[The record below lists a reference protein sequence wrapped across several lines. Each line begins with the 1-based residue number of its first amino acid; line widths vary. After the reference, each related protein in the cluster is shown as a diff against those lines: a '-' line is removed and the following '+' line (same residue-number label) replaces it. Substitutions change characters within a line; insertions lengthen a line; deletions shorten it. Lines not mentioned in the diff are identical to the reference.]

1 MSNALLSSVSSAL
14 NLSARQEIAKILGE
28 PEPAVSKGLELA
40 SNAVF
45 AGLNQQTGQ
54 SETMRQVIEMAS
66 KAPADLASA
75 LAAGQL
81 ANPNSPLLLGGKK
94 FLASVLG
101 TGQEST
107 LAAVTRDSGLRAVSA
122 GTILALAAQSVLSF
136 IGARVRDEGMT
147 ATGLAGFLQSQ
158 VRLLPAYQRLSR
170 KRRSPPGAS
179 KLIP

>member
-1 MSNALLSSVSSAL
+1 MSNALLSSISSAL

-66 KAPADLASA
+66 KAHADLASA

-81 ANPNSPLLLGGKK
+81 ANPNSPLLGRKK
-94 FLASVLG
+94 VP
-101 TGQEST
+101 
-107 LAAVTRDSGLRAVSA
+107 RLRAWH
-122 GTILALAAQSVLSF
+122 
-136 IGARVRDEGMT
+136 
-147 ATGLAGFLQSQ
+147 
-158 VRLLPAYQRLSR
+158 
-170 KRRSPPGAS
+170 RSGVDSCCSNA
-179 KLIP
+179 